1 MVQDCFKLPKI
12 YNIYIYIYI
21 TSIQEPTTIML
32 LTWGFL
38 LECMRAY
45 LVNCMKI
52 AQMSRNQ
59 LQWAYE
65 SYPRLYERAFQLK
78 VSFTLWTK
86 SPWKGKLLVN
96 WPSHEKRANF
106 YVTRG
111 FLVECV
117 CHISWTKWRVHEHT
131 FMSKAISQ
139 YLVNYLQAWSVLY
152 HQGRNANG
160 WGWKTREK
168 EKCLRTIMNCS
179 SCYL

>member
-1 MVQDCFKLPKI
+1 
-12 YNIYIYIYI
+12 
-21 TSIQEPTTIML
+21 ML

-59 LQWAYE
+59 LQWAYD

-106 YVTRG
+106 YLTRG

-160 WGWKTREK
+160 RGWKTREK

-179 SCYL
+179 SCYLPCLPPIATNGRPRDTILWLWYAKLL